1 MVCSSV
7 LIYFDSPQFRIQLKK
22 KLYKTL
28 DYCSRDMFNLN
39 FTEKGLGL
47 VSPPHFVYNFSR
59 KMFLILYSTNTKYHC
74 LIAFTSRDIG

>member
-1 MVCSSV
+1 M
-7 LIYFDSPQFRIQLKK
+7 L
-22 KLYKTL
+22 
-28 DYCSRDMFNLN
+28 NLN
-39 FTEKGLGL
+39 FPEKGLGL

>member
-39 FTEKGLGL
+39 FPEKGLGL
-47 VSPPHFVYNFSR
+47 VSSPHFVYNFSR